1 MTAMFPD
8 SGVAPSDARN
18 STDPVTTGCN
28 ELWYSTGR
36 CEPRFDPA
44 AANAMLSELTALINA
59 GEVVYNCASL
69 SQVQLAVRYLIQ
81 RGLPKGAVLAGGPFD
96 YICALDPTLTRY
108 NNFLTLVVVPNADN
122 QGPVT
127 LNVDGHGPA
136 QVLRPDGQQLSPSD
150 LKAGIPTVIT
160 YYGGF
165 WYLSGG
171 QGMPGTQGPPGPQG
185 PMGPPG
191 TGGAAGGSGGIP
203 DVVVFSV
210 HGSYNWNV
218 PAGVAKIWVR
228 VVGAG
233 GGSFPGG
240 IPPRIFDIDDGH
252 LIPGYEIQP
261 VPGGGGG
268 GGGGWTE
275 GPLHVTPG
283 QAFTVL
289 VGQGGL
295 DGNTNLANT
304 GQAVGGNGGTSSFA
318 GFSATGG
325 GGSARTSATF
335 ENGVALGG
343 GRSGIGAG
351 GPLAGGLGHGESSA
365 LCAAVNNGGGPLGPG
380 HGGDNEYNTT
390 PVSPPGGVDTT
401 GRSNSGNDGMV
412 AIYY

>member
-1 MTAMFPD
+1 MFPD

-44 AANAMLSELTALINA
+44 AANAMLSALINA

-171 QGMPGTQGPPGPQG
+171 QGVQGTQGPPGPQG

-210 HGSYNWNV
+210 HGSYSWTV

-233 GGSFPGG
+233 GGAYPQG
-240 IPPRIFDIDDGH
+240 IPLRVFDINDGH
-252 LIPGYEIQP
+252 LYNQYDIQHH
-261 VPGGGGG
+261 PGGGGG

-275 GPLHVTPG
+275 GPLHVSPG
-283 QAFTVL
+283 QTFTVL
-289 VGQGGL
+289 VGQGGI
-295 DGNTNLANT
+295 DGFTNISNT

-325 GGSARTSATF
+325 GGAARVYSV
-335 ENGVALGG
+335 ELGLGG

-351 GPLAGGLGHGESSA
+351 GPLAGGLGHGDSPGA
-365 LCAAVNNGGGPLGPG
+365 GAGVNNGGGPLGPG
-380 HGGDNEYNTT
+380 HGGDNEFNSYSSA
-390 PVSPPGGVDTT
+390 PVGGIEVT
-401 GRSNSGNDGMV
+401 SLANPGNDGMV